1 VKKFILFML
10 GLRLLFLTAAVAM
23 CVFGLL
29 AAGEPGIPWTWR
41 AGYAAGLGLSAFL
54 WTRVWKAVV
63 QTWKE

>member
-1 VKKFILFML
+1 
-10 GLRLLFLTAAVAM
+10 M

-63 QTWKE
+63 RTWKE